1 MTAEEIIFIVGGLL
15 AGYWIVMALLD
26 KISGTSVKTVSE
38 SNNETFIRQE
48 KAPHEVQDKDNNSY
62 EKNHIPANWF
72 KILEIAE
79 SASSDEIR
87 VAYKQKIS
95 QYHPDK
101 VSQMG
106 SEIRELAAYKSREIN
121 AAYDYALKLR
131 QEL

>member
-15 AGYWIVMALLD
+15 AGYWIVMAMLD
-26 KISGTSVKTVSE
+26 KITETSAKTVAE
-38 SNNETFIRQE
+38 SNKETFITQE
-48 KAPHEVQDKDNNSY
+48 KMFHEMPDKGNNSY
-62 EKNHIPANWF
+62 DENYIPANWF

-79 SASSDEIR
+79 SASSEQIR

-106 SEIRELAAYKSREIN
+106 SEIRDLAAYKSREIN
-121 AAYDYALKLR
+121 AAHDYALKLR

>member
-1 MTAEEIIFIVGGLL
+1 MTAEEIIFIVAGLL

-26 KISGTSVKTVSE
+26 KISGTSAKTGAE
-38 SNNETFIRQE
+38 SKKETFIPQE
-48 KAPHEVQDKDNNSY
+48 QARHETQDKDINSY
-62 EKNHIPANWF
+62 DENHIPANWF

-79 SASSDEIR
+79 SASYDQIR
-87 VAYKQKIS
+87 VAYKQMIS

-131 QEL
+131 QKL